1 MIALAE
7 EKFEPT
13 PEQKQIKR
21 LLQEMTGLGVRI
33 QPVIQPGE
41 MRSTSVVYIF
51 KAQARA
57 GDLAAAADD
66 EERQSEIKAKATHG
80 LHDYV
85 KTLFMEHA
93 DFGYDKMSVSIVHD
107 VDDQKNSLWPCVQ
120 VKLSGLSGYAHSND
134 QSLSYARE
142 LKLALERYAREHST
156 PPSIEFHAQKLRNQ
170 LATNGMPFDDGYANQ
185 IEKH

>member
-13 PEQKQIKR
+13 PEQKEVKR

-33 QPVIQPGE
+33 QPVVQPGE
-41 MRSTSVVYIF
+41 TRSSSVAYIF
-51 KAQARA
+51 KAQPRAVDLAEAA
-57 GDLAAAADD
+57 GD
-66 EERQSEIKAKATHG
+66 EEKRLDLQVGATHG

-85 KTLFMEHA
+85 KGLFMEQA

-107 VDDQKNSLWPCVQ
+107 VDDPKNSIWPCVQ
-120 VKLSGLSGYAHSND
+120 VRFSGMSGYAHTNE

-142 LKLALERYAREHST
+142 LKGALERYVRANST
-156 PPSIEFHAQKLRNQ
+156 PPSLEYHTQKMRSE
-170 LATNGMPFDDGYANQ
+170 LAANGNGFDDGYANQ
-185 IEKH
+185 REIM